1 MRTHHFT
8 LVVSLLCALLL
19 AIGCGDNDYSI
30 GTHPEL
36 QVSIQ
41 EDQVSFQDEDGEVS
55 FGQALQ
61 LPISKTIVLRNTGN
75 EDLIIEDVNWETNE
89 DGAVIHNPYV
99 TLTFTESPACTGG
112 AVVTEAKSCRFMVL
126 YTPPVGKA
134 LDDFTPSTIVVRSN
148 AYSDKGNSATPEV
161 RITFSMPQK
170 IAAPQVNPPNY
181 TFNNA
186 TISKPESHTFK
197 IGNDTDIG
205 TTSFSVLDIKLENSS
220 AEFKLVNKPNLP
232 ALIYEPNSLDYDTV
246 EFTVTYQPVD
256 QGNDNNAVLVYTDV
270 ADTPIRVTLSS
281 GFVSGSYEVT
291 YDHVNE
297 WDFTNVNTVAT
308 RSMQIQS
315 MGPGPITIDE
325 PWWEPDEMSES
336 FTWAA
341 FLVATS
347 AGSTDTPITSWPR
360 ALTTGKSIRFEITYQ
375 PPSSGEPHNGVLAV
389 PYENPDDGIIE
400 VPVYAG
406 NPKPDMQIAPPNGS
420 VLVNTIAAEA
430 ATGERHVVIYN
441 KGNGDLSIH
450 GVSVQG
456 SSQFVEPKVFTLVD
470 PPAASPEAPLVVTA
484 HSLQVFKVAWD
495 GGEISDLEGENE
507 RFVVEYFDPYTGTV
521 IEKFIGLVAFDQG
534 DVTEIPVADPG
545 TYETLTVGEAVSLN
559 GVTSSTGPSSFDF
572 GAKSHWW
579 YLTGK
584 PAGSQVYLNT
594 EGTLTQ
600 SFTPDVAGEYTLEL
614 QVKSDDSGAF
624 LVSEPVSFTLYAQ

>member
-1 MRTHHFT
+1 MRNPI
-8 LVVSLLCALLL
+8 LNLALSVCCA
-19 AIGCGDNDYSI
+19 AIIAVGCGGNDYSI

-41 EDQVSFQDEDGEVS
+41 EDQTSFQDEDGEVS

-61 LPISKTIVLRNTGN
+61 LPISKTILLRNTGN
-75 EDLIIEDVNWETNE
+75 EDLIIEDVNWEKNE
-89 DGAVIHNPYV
+89 DGAVVHNPYV
-99 TLTFTESPACTGG
+99 TLAFTESPACTGG
-112 AVVTEAKSCRFMVL
+112 AVVAEAKSCRFMVL

-134 LDDFTPSTIVVRSN
+134 LDDFTPSTIVVKSN
-148 AYSDKGNSATPEV
+148 AYSDKGDGPVPEV

-186 TISKPESHTFK
+186 TVSKPESHTFK
-197 IGNDTDIG
+197 IGNDPDIG

-220 AEFKLVNKPNLP
+220 AEFKLINKPNLP

-291 YDHVNE
+291 YDHANE
-297 WDFTNVNTVAT
+297 WDFSNVNTVST
-308 RSMQIQS
+308 RSLQVQS

-325 PWWEPDEMSES
+325 PWWEPEEMAES

-347 AGSTDTPITSWPR
+347 AGGSDTPISSWPR

-375 PPSSGEPHNGVLAV
+375 PPSGKEPYNGVLAI
-389 PYENPDDGIIE
+389 PYENPEDGVVEI
-400 VPVYAG
+400 PVYAG
-406 NPKPDMQIAPPNGS
+406 SPKPDIQIAPPNGS
-420 VLVNTIAAEA
+420 VLVNTVAAAGES
-430 ATGERHVVIYN
+430 GERHVVIYN
-441 KGNGDLSIH
+441 KGNGDLNIESVSI
-450 GVSVQG
+450 QG

-470 PPAASPEAPLVVTA
+470 PPATPMVIGA

-495 GGEISDLEGENE
+495 GAEISDLEGENE
-507 RFVVEYFDPYTGTV
+507 RFVIEYFDPYTNGV

-534 DVTEIPVADPG
+534 EASEIPVADPG
-545 TYETLTVGEAVSLN
+545 TYETLTVGEAVTLN
-559 GVTSSTGPSSFDF
+559 GVSSSPGPSGFSF
-572 GAKSHWW
+572 GSKSHWW
-579 YLTGK
+579 YITGK
-584 PAGSQVYLNT
+584 PAGSIAYLNS